1 MFNFLKQMKGD
12 TAKSGAELELNLK
25 LMCFPASSSTTTTDE
40 SSSLESSNAS
50 SEMSCVSSSSEEA
63 KPMVLVGCLGCLM
76 YVLLSGADPNPK
88 CPNCNSRVLLDI
100 LKNEKINNP
109 IP

>member
-1 MFNFLKQMKGD
+1 MKGD
-12 TAKSGAELELNLK
+12 TTKSGAELELKLNL
-25 LMCFPASSSTTTTDE
+25 CFPASSSSSTTDE
-40 SSSLESSNAS
+40 SSLESSNAS
-50 SEMSCVSSSSEEA
+50 SEMSCVSSSEEA